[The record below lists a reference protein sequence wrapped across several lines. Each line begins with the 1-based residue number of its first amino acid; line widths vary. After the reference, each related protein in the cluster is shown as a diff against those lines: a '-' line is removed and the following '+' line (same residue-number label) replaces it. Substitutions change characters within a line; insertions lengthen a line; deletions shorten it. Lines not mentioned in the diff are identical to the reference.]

1 MTCIE
6 EVLGVY
12 QRPYDLSYPIICMD
26 ESPKQLI
33 GEVRQSFPAK
43 PGSIEKV
50 DDGYV
55 RLGVAEL
62 FLAVEPLTGKMVAEV
77 ENKRAKKDWAQFIR
91 DLVDVHYPTAK
102 KVILVMDNLNTHKL
116 SSLYEAF
123 DSEEAHRLRER
134 LELHHTQNHGSW
146 LNIAEIGFSILKRQ
160 CILFRVDEISVLRK
174 AVKSFI
180 AQRNAEK
187 RVVNWQFTASDA
199 RIRLR
204 HLYPEL
210 KAKILLLQG
219 TEGVELKELC
229 ESEAQAWIIL
239 PKPADSLYLV
249 PATRN
254 PSLEHSIF
262 TGIKIRLIK
271 LLITAKINAEDEACN
286 LEENF

>member
-1 MTCIE
+1 MRNLSLSFCSLNLVGSKGVPCHYEFKPHLSEYWKIPPHHDAEFVTCME
-6 EVLGVY
+6 DVLDVY
-12 QRPYDLSYPIICMD
+12 QRPYDPSYPVVCMD

-33 GEVRQSFPAK
+33 GEVRGPLPTR

-50 DDGYV
+50 DDEYV

-62 FLAVEPLTGKMVAEV
+62 FLAVEPLTGKMIAEV
-77 ENKRAKKDWAQFIR
+77 ENKRAKKDWAQFFR

-123 DSEEAHRLRER
+123 DPEEAHRLREK
-134 LELHHTQNHGSW
+134 LELHYTAKHGSW

-160 CILFRVDEISVLRK
+160 CIPFRVAKISALRN

-187 RVVNWQFTASDA
+187 RVVNWQFTTGDA
-199 RIRLR
+199 RIKLR

-210 KAKILLLQG
+210 
-219 TEGVELKELC
+219 
-229 ESEAQAWIIL
+229 
-239 PKPADSLYLV
+239 
-249 PATRN
+249 
-254 PSLEHSIF
+254 
-262 TGIKIRLIK
+262 
-271 LLITAKINAEDEACN
+271 
-286 LEENF
+286 